1 MRLRT
6 NLETNPWCIN
16 APYNNQMQTNRS
28 VLITGCSS
36 GIGLATAQMLKA
48 RGWSVIASARQDKDV
63 VRLKEMGL
71 QAVRLNIADLQSIA
85 DALDET
91 LTLIGGKLDALV
103 NNAGL
108 AIPGAVEDLSREILQ
123 RQFDTNF
130 FGTVELTNSAL
141 AIMRRQGHGR
151 IVMISSILGRV
162 AMPWRGAYNASKFA
176 LEAITD
182 TLRME
187 LRDTDIKVSLVCPG
201 AVKSRFR
208 DNSLAN
214 FDEYVDT
221 DSSPHRE
228 KYARLR
234 AQTGA
239 EKDSQLFT
247 VTAEA
252 VAEKIARILESHRP
266 KVRYY
271 VTLPAYALAFA
282 RCVLPTVWMDA
293 ILSRI

>member
-1 MRLRT
+1 MRNT
-6 NLETNPWCIN
+6 KANH
-16 APYNNQMQTNRS
+16 S

-36 GIGLATAQMLKA
+36 GIGLATAQTLKA
-48 RGWSVIASARQDKDV
+48 RSWQVIASARQDKDV
-63 VRLKEMGL
+63 ARLKEMGF
-71 QAVRLNIADLQSIA
+71 QAVRLNIADSQSIA
-85 DALDET
+85 DALDQT
-91 LTLIGGKLDALV
+91 LTFTGGTLHALV
-103 NNAGL
+103 NNAAI
-108 AIPGAVEDLSREILQ
+108 AIPGAVEGLSREILQ

-130 FGTVELTNSAL
+130 FGTVELTNSVLAL
-141 AIMRRQGHGR
+141 MRCQGHGR
-151 IVMISSILGRV
+151 IVMVSSILGRV

-176 LEAITD
+176 LEGITD
-182 TLRME
+182 SLRLE
-187 LRDTDIKVSLVCPG
+187 LRDTNIKVSLICPG

-214 FDEYVDT
+214 FYEYIDT
-221 DSSPHRE
+221 ASSPHRE

-239 EKDSQLFT
+239 KKDSQFFT

-252 VAEKIARILESHRP
+252 VAEKITRILESHRP
-266 KVRYY
+266 KARYY

-282 RCVLPTVWMDA
+282 RLVLPTVWMDA

>member
-1 MRLRT
+1 
-6 NLETNPWCIN
+6 
-16 APYNNQMQTNRS
+16 MQNTRS
-28 VLITGCSS
+28 ILITGCSS
-36 GIGLATAQMLKA
+36 GIGLATAQVLKA
-48 RGWSVIASARQDKDV
+48 RGWQVIASARQDKDV
-63 VRLKEMGL
+63 VRLKQMGFA
-71 QAVRLNIADLQSIA
+71 AVRLNIADPQSIA
-85 DALDET
+85 DALDESLT
-91 LTLIGGKLDALV
+91 LTGGALHALV
-103 NNAGL
+103 NNAAI

-130 FGTVELTNSAL
+130 FGTVELTNAVLAL
-141 AIMRRQGHGR
+141 MRRQGHGR

-182 TLRME
+182 TLRLE
-187 LRDTDIKVSLVCPG
+187 LRGTDIKVSLICPG

-214 FDEYVDT
+214 FDEYIDT
-221 DSSPHRE
+221 ASSPHRE
-228 KYARLR
+228 KYVRLR

-247 VTAEA
+247 VTAET
-252 VAEKIARILESHRP
+252 VAERIARILESNRP
-266 KVRYY
+266 KARYY
-271 VTLPAYALAFA
+271 ITLPAYALAFA
-282 RCVLPTVWMDA
+282 RCVLPTSWMDA